1 MESLGTLFFADGLAA
16 VIRMHRASVIPAVI
30 GLSLLNKDDGD
41 VVRFALSV
49 GMLDQ
54 LLANCFGWGVG
65 LKGGV
70 DLLFCVDFIKTVGAG
85 GKAVAGCD
93 GKAQLIDAEV
103 FLGRRSVLGYAGSLV
118 ALACVQFLQLAR

>member
-65 LKGGV
+65 LKGAWICCFV
-70 DLLFCVDFIKTVGAG
+70 SILLRRLVQG
-85 GKAVAGCD
+85 
-93 GKAQLIDAEV
+93 
-103 FLGRRSVLGYAGSLV
+103 GRRSPDVT
-118 ALACVQFLQLAR
+118 ARRN